1 MKSISSIVLSFSI
14 SALAAAPAALAQH
27 AGDVGLAVIDNRIVT
42 GFYELGVFTPGQ
54 RVFGSEL
61 GELFPDFTDEPGFV
75 SLPGVFPVPSAI
87 RFNVLAAVR
96 LWDGSGFGSVIPPEQ
111 ISIGF
116 GPLSPVLTPLTD
128 GLTPGF
134 SLAVASNG
142 EWHRHL
148 EYILL
153 SPASGGIYLLQMNLA
168 GNTATTQASL
178 PFWFVFNQNQSE
190 LEHDAAIEWT
200 NTNMVLPPAPACL
213 ADVASDSLDTA
224 RTPNNSVGP
233 EDLDAFIAG
242 FIAGD
247 ASIADVASDSLDTA
261 YNPNGSVGPEDLDA
275 FIAAFIAGC

>member
-75 SLPGVFPVPSAI
+75 SLPGTFPVPSAI
-87 RFNVLAAVR
+87 TFNVLAAVR
-96 LWDGSGFGSVIPPEQ
+96 VWDGSGFGNTIPSER

-116 GPLSPVLTPLTD
+116 GPLTPVLTPLTD
-128 GLTPGF
+128 GFTPGF
-134 SLAVASNG
+134 SLAVGSNG
-142 EWHRHL
+142 ESHRHL
-148 EYILL
+148 EYTLL
-153 SPASGGIYLLQMNLA
+153 SPASGGIYLLQMNLV
-168 GNTATTQASL
+168 GNHPSMQASL

-200 NTNMVLPPAPACL
+200 NTNIVPTPGAAGTLLMAAALL
-213 ADVASDSLDTA
+213 GTRRRRSGTA
-224 RTPNNSVGP
+224 V
-233 EDLDAFIAG
+233 
-242 FIAGD
+242 
-247 ASIADVASDSLDTA
+247 
-261 YNPNGSVGPEDLDA
+261 
-275 FIAAFIAGC
+275 